1 MQVSKTLRLGF
12 KSLLARHIKDISNS
26 MTDKAKE
33 IKAEVQAQFDGST
46 MTKTGRLAMEL
57 NAERS
62 RLRQEM
68 EELQVQVEDLSPA
81 TPTGTVDSYIKW
93 AATILA
99 VLGVFLQSAEFMTEG
114 RIAYA
119 LSSIAWT
126 YVGHCWNDKAIMI
139 GSAITGTAVLMNL
152 AELLI

>member
-1 MQVSKTLRLGF
+1 M
-12 KSLLARHIKDISNS
+12 DNIS
-26 MTDKAKE
+26 KE
-33 IKAEVQAQFDGST
+33 IKAEIKEKFEDST

-57 NAERS
+57 AAERS

-81 TPTGTVDSYIKW
+81 TPTGTIDSYVKW
-93 AATILA
+93 AATTLA
-99 VLGVFLQSAEFMTEG
+99 VVGVFLQSAGFMTEG
-114 RIAYA
+114 KIAYA
-119 LSSIAWT
+119 LSSIAWI

-152 AELLI
+152 AELIS

>member
-1 MQVSKTLRLGF
+1 MEKTQEIREEV
-12 KSLLARHIKDISNS
+12 
-26 MTDKAKE
+26 KE
-33 IKAEVQAQFDGST
+33 KFEGST

-57 NAERS
+57 AAERS

-81 TPTGTVDSYIKW
+81 TPTGTVDSYVKW
-93 AATILA
+93 VATVLA
-99 VLGVFLQSAEFMTEG
+99 VAGVFLQSAGFMTEG
-114 RIAYA
+114 KTAYA
-119 LSSIAWT
+119 LSSIAWI

-152 AELLI
+152 AELVS

>member
-1 MQVSKTLRLGF
+1 MVT
-12 KSLLARHIKDISNS
+12 KDL
-26 MTDKAKE
+26 TKE
-33 IKAEVQAQFDGST
+33 IKSEIKEQFKEST
-46 MTKTGRLAMEL
+46 MTRTGRLAMEL
-57 NAERS
+57 TAERA

-81 TPTGTVDSYIKW
+81 TPTGTIDSYIKW

-99 VLGVFLQSAEFMTEG
+99 VAGVFTQSAGFIFVG
-114 RIAYA
+114 KVAYA

-139 GSAITGTAVLMNL
+139 GSAITGTAVLLNL
-152 AELLI
+152 TEYI

>member
-1 MQVSKTLRLGF
+1 M
-12 KSLLARHIKDISNS
+12 DNIS
-26 MTDKAKE
+26 KE
-33 IKAEVQAQFDGST
+33 IKAEIKGKFEDST

-57 NAERS
+57 AAERS

-81 TPTGTVDSYIKW
+81 TPTGTVDSYVKW
-93 AATILA
+93 AATSLA
-99 VLGVFLQSAEFMTEG
+99 VVGVFLQSAGFMTEG
-114 RIAYA
+114 KIAYA
-119 LSSIAWT
+119 LSSIAWI

-152 AELLI
+152 AELIK